1 MANAKKT
8 VSGKWRITIY
18 DYRDSTGKTHQKTF
32 TAETKKEVERMAN
45 EYKSNPLISD
55 LTIGEAVNNYI
66 TVKSASLSPST
77 VRGYN
82 QIYKNQFESSRFGGI
97 KLEKLDNITLQR
109 YVSDLVADKSPKT
122 IKNIYGLLVSAVR
135 MYRPGVSFS
144 VTLPA
149 AKKPEL
155 YTPTTAEIGVLLDSI
170 KKDRDLYI
178 CVLLCAFAPLRRS
191 EACALKYDDI
201 DYKKNTITI
210 RRAKVKD
217 KEHQWVV
224 KDIPKN
230 YTSYRTVIL
239 PAEVIKAIGRGFGY
253 VIDSVSPD
261 GISDR
266 FKDALTAAGLPH
278 FRLHDLRHYSA
289 SILHAIGI
297 PDQYIMARG
306 GWKTDHVMKRVYR
319 DTISDVEKEM
329 NDKINTYFEKSIA
342 K

>member
-1 MANAKKT
+1 
-8 VSGKWRITIY
+8 
-18 DYRDSTGKTHQKTF
+18 
-32 TAETKKEVERMAN
+32 
-45 EYKSNPLISD
+45 
-55 LTIGEAVNNYI
+55 LTIGEAVNSYI

-122 IKNIYGLLVSAVR
+122 IKNIYGLLISAVR

-170 KKDRDLYI
+170 KKDRALYI

-239 PAEVIKAIGRGFGY
+239 PSEVIKAIGRGFGY

>member
-8 VSGKWRITIY
+8 ASGKWRITIY

-45 EYKSNPLISD
+45 EYKNAPRLSD
-55 LTIGEAVNNYI
+55 LTIGEAINGYI

-82 QIYKNQFESSRFGGI
+82 QIYKNQFETSRFGGI
-97 KLEKLDNITLQR
+97 KLEKLDNMTLQR
-109 YVSDLVADKSPKT
+109 FVSDLVADKSPKT
-122 IKNIYGLLVSAVR
+122 IKNIYGLLISAVR

-239 PAEVIKAIGRGFGY
+239 PSEVIKSIGRGFGY